1 MKLVSPRLMIFLT
14 VAIGGGSLILF
25 GYFLSAG
32 TPFPVDIA
40 RSDTGRLTFDSLL
53 CVIFFVQHSGMIRRS
68 AKERMAR
75 RLPAL
80 YLPALY
86 SIASGFALLALVL
99 LWQPTNHVLF
109 RLHGPVRW
117 LSTFVSLAALA
128 GFVWGVVA
136 LRGFDPFGT
145 HPLRA
150 ASLGT
155 PPPSSVF
162 VVRGPYRYVRHPLY
176 LFMLIL
182 IWATPHL
189 STDRLLFNLLWTA
202 WVVVGTRLEERDLL
216 TDFGQTYRQYRHSVP
231 MLIPLPGFLRHD
243 RQDHS
248 GA

>member
-1 MKLVSPRLMIFLT
+1 MRLVGPRLMMLLT
-14 VAIGGGSLILF
+14 VAIGGGSLILL

-32 TPFPVDIA
+32 TPFPIDIA
-40 RSDTGRLTFDSLL
+40 RSDAARLAFDSLL
-53 CVIFFVQHSGMIRRS
+53 CVAFFVQHSGMIRRR
-68 AKERMAR
+68 AKECIAR
-75 RLPAL
+75 HVPAI

-86 SIASGFALLALVL
+86 SIASGFALLTVIL
-99 LWQPTNHVLF
+99 LWQPTSHVLF
-109 RLHGPVRW
+109 HLHGPVRW
-117 LSTFVSLAALA
+117 LTTFASVAALA

-145 HPLRA
+145 LPLRA
-150 ASLGT
+150 ASRGT
-155 PPPSSVF
+155 PPPSSAF
-162 VVRGPYRYVRHPLY
+162 VARGPYRYVRHPLY
-176 LFMLIL
+176 LFVLIL
-182 IWATPHL
+182 IWATPRL

>member
-1 MKLVSPRLMIFLT
+1 MKLVSPRLMTFLT

-32 TPFPVDIA
+32 TPFPIDVA
-40 RSDTGRLTFDSLL
+40 RSDTARLAFDSLL
-53 CVIFFVQHSGMIRRS
+53 CLIFFVQHSGMIRRS
-68 AKERMAR
+68 AKERIAR
-75 RLPAL
+75 RLPRF

-86 SIASGFALLALVL
+86 SIASGFALLTVVL
-99 LWQPTNHVLF
+99 LWQPTSHVLF

-145 HPLRA
+145 LPLRA
-150 ASLGT
+150 VLRGT
-155 PPPSSVF
+155 PPPSSAF
-162 VVRGPYRYVRHPLY
+162 VARGPYRYVRHPLY

-182 IWATPHL
+182 IWATPRL